1 MEITEVKVFPVRNNG
16 RLKAYASVVFDS
28 SFIVR
33 DMKVIEGHKGLFVS
47 MPSRRRKDS
56 SFRDIAHPLHTDMR
70 NAIEEKI
77 ISEYNKVKEEVAENS
92 SEEPQES
99 EEDSE

>member
-16 RLKAYASVVFDS
+16 RLKAYASVVFDN

-47 MPSRRRKDS
+47 MPSRRRRDN
-56 SFRDIAHPLHTDMR
+56 SFRDIAHPLHTQLR
-70 NAIEEKI
+70 NAIEENV
-77 ISEYNKVKEEVAENS
+77 ISEYNRVKEESDSDS
-92 SEEPQES
+92 SHNEQND
-99 EEDSE
+99 EDSE

>member
-16 RLKAYASVVFDS
+16 RLKAYASVVFDN

-47 MPSRRRKDS
+47 MPSRRRRDS

-70 NAIEEKI
+70 NAIEEKV
-77 ISEYNKVKEEVAENS
+77 ISEYNRVVEGNENS
-92 SEEPQES
+92 SSSS
-99 EEDSE
+99 EEE